1 MPARRN
7 ERDGHASNNASSRS
21 APDPTP
27 DPPTT
32 RSGLVRQT
40 PVFMAVEDD
49 NNDCESR
56 MEAPE
61 GNNQGPEQP
70 QTEFQMLLRANNELM
85 IRVDR
90 MSEAYAKTPQG
101 ID

>member
-1 MPARRN
+1 
-7 ERDGHASNNASSRS
+7 
-21 APDPTP
+21 
-27 DPPTT
+27 
-32 RSGLVRQT
+32 
-40 PVFMAVEDD
+40 MAVEDD